1 MIKLLRNPNI
11 INIKRHS
18 SQINKYL
25 TLNINITNLL
35 SSNFHKYLSHKQIT
49 TFTSDNIYKNKTT
62 K

>member
-1 MIKLLRNPNI
+1 MIKLLKNPNI
-11 INIKRHS
+11 INIKLHS

-25 TLNINITNLL
+25 TLTITNPL